1 MKYLYVLL
9 FSVASNFVLATYHEG
24 DSGTGGSSND
34 GGGYGSSSSYAGALI
49 GAGLI
54 AYFVL
59 NNNDEEESSE
69 FVDKQ
74 QQSKF
79 SIDFLRDEKSN
90 NIFSNF
96 EGKINSEQNIEY
108 QINFRYY
115 LN

>member
-1 MKYLYVLL
+1 MKYLCILL
-9 FSVASNFVLATYHEG
+9 FSVDSNFALATYHEE
-24 DSGTGGSSND
+24 GSSGD

-49 GAGLI
+49 GVGLI

-59 NNNDEEESSE
+59 NNNDEESSE

-74 QQSKF
+74 QLSKF

-90 NIFSNF
+90 DIFSNF
-96 EGKINSEQNIEY
+96 EGKIKSEQNIEY

>member
-1 MKYLYVLL
+1 MKYLYILL
-9 FSVASNFVLATYHEG
+9 FSVSSNFALANYHEG
-24 DSGTGGSSND
+24 DSGSGGSSGD

-49 GAGLI
+49 GVGLI

-59 NNNDEEESSE
+59 NNNDEESSE

-74 QQSKF
+74 QLSKF
-79 SIDFLRDEKSN
+79 SIDFLRDDKSN

-96 EGKINSEQNIEY
+96 EGKIKSEQNIEY

>member
-1 MKYLYVLL
+1 MKYLCILL
-9 FSVASNFVLATYHEG
+9 FSVASNFALATYHEE
-24 DSGTGGSSND
+24 GSSGD

-59 NNNDEEESSE
+59 NNNVEEESSE

-74 QQSKF
+74 QLSKF

-90 NIFSNF
+90 DIFSNF
-96 EGKINSEQNIEY
+96 EGKIKSEQNIEY

>member
-1 MKYLYVLL
+1 MKYLCILL
-9 FSVASNFVLATYHEG
+9 FSFASNFALATYHEE
-24 DSGTGGSSND
+24 DSSGD

-59 NNNDEEESSE
+59 NNDEEESSK

-74 QQSKF
+74 QLSKF

-90 NIFSNF
+90 DIFSNF

>member
-24 DSGTGGSSND
+24 ESGTGGSSND

-59 NNNDEEESSE
+59 NNNDEEKSSE

-74 QQSKF
+74 QLSKF

-90 NIFSNF
+90 DIFNNF
-96 EGKINSEQNIEY
+96 EGKIKSEQNIEY

>member
-1 MKYLYVLL
+1 MKYLCILL
-9 FSVASNFVLATYHEG
+9 FSFASNFALATYHEE
-24 DSGTGGSSND
+24 DSSGD

-59 NNNDEEESSE
+59 NNKGEEESSE

-74 QQSKF
+74 QLSKF
-79 SIDFLRDEKSN
+79 SIDFLRDNKSN

-96 EGKINSEQNIEY
+96 EGKIKSEQSIEY